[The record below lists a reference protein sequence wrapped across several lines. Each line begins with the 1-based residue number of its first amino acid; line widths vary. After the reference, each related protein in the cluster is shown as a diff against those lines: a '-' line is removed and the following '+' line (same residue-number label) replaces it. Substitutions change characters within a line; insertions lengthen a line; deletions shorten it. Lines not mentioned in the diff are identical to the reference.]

1 MTAETL
7 LHFKEILTRR
17 LERIQPGF
25 SELISTLR
33 DSKDYEE
40 PMDVMDLTATRCARD
55 LMIEIHR
62 HDRLAAVEIRGAL
75 RRIAAGSFGICEEC
89 GDEIGVERLKAQP
102 ITRVCIECRKR
113 MEAFGRLDVA

>member
-25 SELISTLR
+25 RELISTLR
-33 DSKDYEE
+33 DSKEYEE
-40 PMDVMDLTATRCARD
+40 PMDVMDLTANRCARD
-55 LMIEIHR
+55 LKLEIHR
-62 HDRLAAVEIRGAL
+62 HDRLMVAEIHGAL
-75 RRIAAGSFGICEEC
+75 WRIAVGSFGVCEEC

-102 ITRVCIECRKR
+102 VTRVCIECRKR